1 MSITEL
7 ENKIYREKM
16 QEACKELQ
24 KELESRDEEL
34 SKSRDRKRY
43 RDKGRRQ
50 SVLKTKMGEV
60 TFNRKIYLD
69 LEEKEYVYL
78 LDEELGLTDYG
89 KISPGVAELVAKSAA
104 ESSYRETA
112 REIREMTGLN
122 LSHQTAWTLTQTVG
136 EQLRKRPLEPGTA
149 ETKVLYEETDGVY
162 LRMQGK
168 SRRGHVNGSREMK
181 LGIAYSGI
189 RENGKRRNCEGK
201 VAFGMFGDVDTFLE
215 RKEAEIASRYDV
227 GKIETRL
234 YNGDGAGWI
243 MGNSIAT
250 GRWQLDRF
258 HRNKAILTFLNEPEM
273 RRQVH
278 RYLAEKDIPGCL
290 EYLEACVNS
299 SRTEKEQEDRQALL
313 NYFTNNRDY
322 LLSYT
327 ESGQKMPALN
337 EGLVPARM
345 GAMESNVFSMV
356 AGRMKRNRCCWSENG
371 ANNLVCIICLKNT
384 GRLDSALRTIRLP
397 QLIAE
402 TETKAESRVYR
413 APLSVGRGYN
423 GFHSANTRPA
433 KKTIHN
439 LCEE

>member
-16 QEACKELQ
+16 QEACQELQ
-24 KELESRDEEL
+24 KELESMDEEL
-34 SKSRDRKRY
+34 SKSRDKKRY
-43 RDKGRRQ
+43 RAKGRRKT
-50 SVLKTKMGEV
+50 VVKTKMGEV
-60 TFNRKIYLD
+60 AFSRNMYLD
-69 LEEKEYVYL
+69 AEKHEYIYL
-78 LDEELGLTDYG
+78 LDEELGLTEYG
-89 KISPGVAELVAKSAA
+89 KISPGVAELVAKSAT

-112 REIREMTGLN
+112 REICEMTGLN
-122 LSHQTAWTLTQTVG
+122 LSHQTAWALTQRVG
-136 EQLRKRPLEPGTA
+136 EQLRKRPLEAGTA

-168 SRRGHVNGSREMK
+168 GRRGLANGSREMK
-181 LGIAYSGI
+181 LGIAYTGI
-189 RENGKRRNCEGK
+189 RENGKRRTCEGK
-201 VAFGMFGDVDTFLE
+201 VAFGMFGDADSFLE

-227 GKIETRL
+227 SKIETRL

-243 MGNSIAT
+243 MGNSIAA

-258 HRNKAILTFLNEPEM
+258 HRNKAILTYLNETEM
-273 RRQVH
+273 RRQVY

-299 SRTEKEQEDRQALL
+299 SRTEKEQEDREALL
-313 NYFTNNRDY
+313 SYFTNNRDY

-327 ESGQKMPALN
+327 ESGQAMPALN

-384 GRLDSALRTIRLP
+384 GRLDSALRMIRLP
-397 QLIAE
+397 KLSAE
-402 TETKAESRVYR
+402 KETNADLSVYR
-413 APLSVGRGYN
+413 APFSVGRGYD
-423 GFHSANTRPA
+423 GFHSATMRSA
-433 KKTIHN
+433 KKTKYN

>member
-7 ENKIYREKM
+7 EDKIYREKM
-16 QEACKELQ
+16 QEACEELQ
-24 KELESRDEEL
+24 KELEARDEEI
-34 SKSRDRKRY
+34 SKSRDKKRY
-43 RDKGRRQ
+43 RDKGRRK

-60 TFNRKIYLD
+60 PFSRKIYLD
-69 LEEKEYVYL
+69 VEEKEYRYL
-78 LDEELGLTDYG
+78 LDEELGLTEYG

-104 ESSYRETA
+104 ESSYRETG
-112 REIREMTGLN
+112 REIQEMTGLN
-122 LSHQTAWTLTQTVG
+122 VSHQTAWKLTQTVG
-136 EQLRKRPLEPGTA
+136 EQLRNRPLEPGTA
-149 ETKVLYEETDGVY
+149 ETKILYEETDGVY

-168 SRRGHVNGSREMK
+168 ARHGLVNGSREMK
-181 LGIAYSGI
+181 VGIAYSGI
-189 RENGKRRNCEGK
+189 RENGRRRNCEGK
-201 VAFGMFGDVDTFLE
+201 VAFGMLGDVDSFLE

-227 GKIETRL
+227 SKIETRL
-234 YNGDGAGWI
+234 YNGDGAKWI
-243 MGNSIAT
+243 MGNSLAA

-258 HRNKAILTFLNEPEM
+258 HRNKAILTYLDEPEM

-278 RYLAEKDIPGCL
+278 RYLAKKDIPRCL

-299 SRTEKEQEDRQALL
+299 SRTKKEQENREKLL
-313 NYFTNNRDY
+313 EYFTNNRDY

-327 ESGQKMPALN
+327 ESGQKMPDLN

-384 GRLDSALRTIRLP
+384 GRLDYALKTIRLP
-397 QLIAE
+397 KISAE
-402 TETKAESRVYR
+402 KETKADSHVYR
-413 APLSVGRGYN
+413 APFSVGAGYD
-423 GFHSANTRPA
+423 GFHSANIRPA
-433 KKTIHN
+433 KKTKYN